1 MEYYESCLK
10 KFGLNHPDTLHA
22 MNGLAVVYDVQTL
35 YEKAEPLYLKCLDI
49 RKKILGLSHAETLD
63 TMNNLAGLYC
73 DQNEYDKA
81 EPLYRNCLEQRRLEQ
96 GICYHIFLFF

>member
-1 MEYYESCLK
+1 
-10 KFGLNHPDTLHA
+10 

-35 YEKAEPLYLKCLDI
+35 YEKAEPLYVKCLKV
-49 RKKILGLSHAETLD
+49 REKLLGVSHAETLD

-81 EPLYRNCLEQRRLEQ
+81 EPLYRNCLEQRRLVQ
-96 GICYHIFLFF
+96 GIIYIYIYIYMINYYYYFDYFSRS